1 MAAVIEERSRSS
13 SVVLQTLDV
22 MKSDFRRELFVYFN
36 LLMGMSGDNQARAL
50 SFFHMRRELSGIL
63 DAIVIRIQTL
73 GSNYHLDDAFRT
85 AIQKEIL
92 NVRTAWSTA
101 DVRVQADINYIE
113 GLFNTRINNFLV
125 GTYVRHEEDKGQCMV
140 CLDTPI
146 DIIFVECGHA
156 NLCHTCYNTMFDNA
170 NGYPVCPSCR
180 ADARV
185 TEPLT
190 NAQRRILVAGGS
202 ARHSRGGSIFLQ
214 ADAKRSFCVMGDV
227 HIAGL
232 S

>member
-1 MAAVIEERSRSS
+1 MAAVIEDPIRSS
-13 SVVLQTLDV
+13 VVVLQTLEV
-22 MKSDFRRELFVYFN
+22 MKNEFRRELFNYFN
-36 LLMGMSGDNQARAL
+36 LRMSGDNRASAL
-50 SFFHMRRELSGIL
+50 SFFHMRRELSRIL

-73 GSNYHLDDAFRT
+73 GPNYHLDNAFRT
-85 AIQKEIL
+85 AIQQEIL

-125 GTYVRHEEDKGQCMV
+125 GTYVRHEEDKGLCMV
-140 CLDTPI
+140 CLDTPV

-156 NLCHTCYNTMFDNA
+156 NVCQACYNIMFGNA
-170 NGYPVCPSCR
+170 HGYPVCPSCR
-180 ADARV
+180 ADART

-190 NAQRRILVAGGS
+190 NTQRRILLAGGS
-202 ARHSRGGSIFLQ
+202 ARHSRGRSIFLQ